1 MNYMKQKT
9 LPRIIKCPLSQSFVA
24 LSTCPSTF
32 SVSFE
37 DILVKKKGKQ
47 GKRCI
52 LSLLSNFHN
61 LISEE

>member
-9 LPRIIKCPLSQSFVA
+9 LARIIKCPLSQSFVA

-37 DILVKKKGKQ
+37 DILVKKKKKKKASREKGVFYLYYQ
-47 GKRCI
+47 I
-52 LSLLSNFHN
+52 F
-61 LISEE
+61 IT

>member
-9 LPRIIKCPLSQSFVA
+9 LARIIKCPLSQSFVA

-37 DILVKKKGKQ
+37 DILVKKKRQAGQKVY
-47 GKRCI
+47 
-52 LSLLSNFHN
+52 S
-61 LISEE
+61 ISTIKFS